1 MFLVKAR
8 SEPSHMQH
16 SGFFTFF
23 VSWAVPAFLLLLAY
37 IKWPDGRH
45 VLHFLAKST
54 DDWKCVTVLLISN
67 SAVLLSD
74 GTNVLPVHYRSWS
87 YTLNHHKN
95 VKKRALK
102 SFYHKK
108 LSNFSTFGWQ
118 VCLHR
123 CTLPLELRYWFDLWL
138 WSQLSKSNSSDKSKK
153 LTVLTLVSVFQEWAF
168 CSLNNW

>member
-37 IKWPDGRH
+37 IKRPDGRH

-54 DDWKCVTVLLISN
+54 DDWKCVTVLQISN

-74 GTNVLPVHYRSWS
+74 GTNVLPVHYRSWP

-95 VKKRALK
+95 VKKKTLYSHFIIK
-102 SFYHKK
+102 SCQILAH
-108 LSNFSTFGWQ
+108 LDDRS
-118 VCLHR
+118 VCIDEPSLWNSDTDLIYGYGHNSANPI
-123 CTLPLELRYWFDLWL
+123 PLTNP
-138 WSQLSKSNSSDKSKK
+138 KN
-153 LTVLTLVSVFQEWAF
+153 
-168 CSLNNW
+168 

>member
-1 MFLVKAR
+1 MFSVKAR

-23 VSWAVPAFLLLLAY
+23 VSWAVPAFLLLLAH
-37 IKWPDGRH
+37 IKWPDGRN

-54 DDWKCVTVLLISN
+54 DDWKCVTVLQISN

-74 GTNVLPVHYRSWS
+74 GTNVLPVHYRSWP

-95 VKKRALK
+95 VKKKEALK

-123 CTLPLELRYWFDLWL
+123 CTLPLELIWSMVMVTTQQIQFLW
-138 WSQLSKSNSSDKSKK
+138 QIRKINCANIGFCISKHGHS
-153 LTVLTLVSVFQEWAF
+153 AH
-168 CSLNNW
+168 

>member
-74 GTNVLPVHYRSWS
+74 GTNVLPVHYRSWP

-123 CTLPLELRYWFDLWL
+123 CTLPLIWFMVMVTTQQIQFLWQIRKINCANIGICISRMGIL
-138 WSQLSKSNSSDKSKK
+138 LI
-153 LTVLTLVSVFQEWAF
+153 E
-168 CSLNNW
+168 